1 MRQSTLCLAA
11 VLALAALV
19 ASDIPASACPT
30 TGPMY
35 TETTRTDVLV
45 TTDCWFNPAP
55 NAMKI
60 YQQRRKTCVTSLYQN
75 ITQCNGTV
83 TKQLVSTVNTVVL
96 DCYTPLAT
104 SCVGNKDWQPT
115 PLCSATSC

>member
-1 MRQSTLCLAA
+1 MRQSNLCLAA

-19 ASDIPASACPT
+19 ASDNPASACPT
-30 TGPMY
+30 AGPMY
-35 TETTRTDVLV
+35 TETTRTDVLIN
-45 TTDCWFNPAP
+45 TDCWFKAP
-55 NAMKI
+55 SSMKL

-83 TKQLVSTVNTVVL
+83 TKQLVSTVNTVNL
-96 DCYTPLAT
+96 TCYTPLTT
-104 SCVGNKDWQPT
+104 SCVGNQDWAPT